1 MVAVKKLSF
10 ILVAII
16 LVVSVA
22 EARRGF
28 SSSGSGKGRYSSD
41 SSTSSWNVNST
52 LDADCQAQYGQPCAE
67 LTTGQYEIV
76 QQKYTQATNA
86 GYASNTDY
94 VTASAIG
101 YGLTSSDG
109 SLWSSAKSWAG
120 NSAQNADCNSA
131 YSGACNAI
139 SKTNFNDIY
148 DGRQDAID
156 NGFTGYSDWL
166 DAQALGYSQDNT
178 TDDPDLGDD
187 TSDAELWAEAKGN
200 SIQTACQAE
209 DSTITNCN
217 ELTRTQYKDAKQGNA
232 LIAAKK
238 TIVTNGNLAAS
249 DLSELLG
256 SDWASSSA
264 LTSSPSAWQLD
275 YLETVL
281 GTGANITKS
290 DWQTTIDNYN
300 AATASAWYIWKIAAS
315 SDSSG
320 TYAAS
325 NATTTLFN
333 NAGVS
338 AAVTALGVTN
348 SQIAT
353 DIRSSGFSAS
363 PTATQMNDF
372 LTEARGFADG
382 TTYASVTTATGN
394 SWTVANYVTAT
405 SNGGWTSSSA
415 DKATFDSCLSSSDD
429 ATGGSSTCSVSK
441 SGWETVDAIA
451 SVADGDANLTA
462 SNVTSILSATG
473 ATANSSVN
481 TSDSKHMDYLQ
492 SCASGDDAAQ
502 AVSDCAS
509 SSSFLANATS
519 FEIGKAVADN
529 SGSYTIA
536 SVITTSTLGDAG
548 IASNSTNVIGGN
560 YCGAA
565 GDSSCLAALKTALA
579 SSGLTASSTASQVTA
594 KINELMRAQMVTA
607 VSAAAI
613 PSASPAGGCSSS
625 VNLSIPAQCG
635 HPQWTCTLQSGPSG
649 WTLSGGNLV
658 VPANATA
665 GNNQSATVRMSLGI
679 YTPAY
684 TKDVTQSYNVKAAVA
699 GATNGKKR
707 YNNGSSENV
716 LTAQTAC
723 RNLGGRL
730 ATHSEHNS
738 LGNTSYELFHW
749 STSDPDM
756 AYTINDGNARRVA
769 GKSCHFGYGS
779 KYSRK
784 RKHDGWH
791 NCGGTGVNAT
801 IYYTCA
807 DLPSC

>member
-52 LDADCQAQYGQPCAE
+52 LDADCQAQYGQPCSE

-76 QQKYTQATNA
+76 QQKYTLATNA
-86 GYASNTDY
+86 GYDSNTDY
-94 VTASAIG
+94 DTASANG

-120 NSAQNADCNSA
+120 NSAQNGDCNSA

-139 SKTNFNDIY
+139 SKTNFNEIY
-148 DGRQDAID
+148 NGRQDALD
-156 NGFTGYSDWL
+156 NGFSGYSDWL
-166 DAQALGYSQDNT
+166 DAQALGYAQDNT

-187 TSDAELWAEAKGN
+187 TSDSELWAEAKGN
-200 SIQTACQAE
+200 TIQAACQAE

-256 SDWASSSA
+256 SDWASSSS
-264 LTSSPSAWQLD
+264 LSSSPSAWQLD

-290 DWQTTIDNYN
+290 DWQTTIDNYD

-325 NATTTLFN
+325 NATTSLFN

-348 SQIAT
+348 SQIAA
-353 DIRSSGFSAS
+353 DIRSSGFSAAPS
-363 PTATQMNDF
+363 ATQMNDF
-372 LTEARGFADG
+372 LAEARGFADG

-394 SWTVANYVTAT
+394 SWTIANYITAT
-405 SNGGWTSSSA
+405 TNGGWTSSST
-415 DKATFDSCLSSSDD
+415 DKSSFDDCLTSSDD

-441 SGWETVDAIA
+441 SGWEAVDAIA
-451 SVADGDANLTA
+451 SVADGDSTLTA
-462 SNVTSILSATG
+462 SNVTSILSATSS
-473 ATANSSVN
+473 TANASLD
-481 TSDSKHMDYLQ
+481 TTDSKHMDYLQ

-502 AVSDCAS
+502 AVADCAS

-529 SGSYTIA
+529 SGSYTLA

-560 YCGAA
+560 YCGSN
-565 GDSSCLAALKTALA
+565 GSSSCLTALRTA
-579 SSGLTASSTASQVTA
+579 LSSSGLTASSTAAQVTA
-594 KINELMRAQMVTA
+594 KINELMRAEMVTVGNGA
-607 VSAAAI
+607 SI
-613 PSASPAGGCSSS
+613 PMGSPASGCSTT
-625 VNLSIPAQCG
+625 VNLDVPSQCG
-635 HPQWTCTLQSGPSG
+635 HPQWTCSMTSSPSG
-649 WTLSGGNLV
+649 WTFSNNQIV
-658 VPANATA
+658 VPANASAAT
-665 GNNQSATVRMSLGI
+665 NQSATIRMTLGI

-684 TKDVTQSYNVKAAVA
+684 TKDVTRSYNIKAAVT
-699 GATNGKKR
+699 GATNGLKR
-707 YNNGSSENV
+707 YSDSAWNAEDPRRGQNN
-716 LTAQTAC
+716 C
-723 RNLGGRL
+723 RNKGGRL
-730 ATHSEHNS
+730 ATNSEFGQTGGS
-738 LGNTSYELFHW
+738 VDYRLFHW
-749 STSDPDM
+749 TTADTDITYSGGNWKQVGGNTCNFGSGNRRSKLNSGFYYCNSTS
-756 AYTINDGNARRVA
+756 
-769 GKSCHFGYGS
+769 
-779 KYSRK
+779 
-784 RKHDGWH
+784 
-791 NCGGTGVNAT
+791 VNAT
-801 IYYTCA
+801 VYYACA
-807 DLPSC
+807 DLPTCD